1 MQALECATRDAD
13 RGLPALTLARYALEL
28 PELSQLALALPCSR
42 LSKYVYGHCHLIDV
56 RFLLTDSPN

>member
-28 PELSQLALALPCSR
+28 PELSQLAWR
-42 LSKYVYGHCHLIDV
+42 CHAVVSQSMFMGIAT
-56 RFLLTDSPN
+56 LLTSASY